1 MGEEAISEEDKWM
14 LEVDTTELRDSTLEE
29 QQFWLHAIEAAQQA
43 GTRPLKLTEGA
54 TNN

>member
-29 QQFWLHAIEAAQQA
+29 QQLWLHAIEAA
-43 GTRPLKLTEGA
+43 
-54 TNN
+54 